1 MDRQRN
7 LVGYSPWGHK
17 ESDTTEQLTHFHAL
31 ILIFFKDPIILFSF
45 HFGICSILKNPLYS
59 LLPLPH
65 ILFVLSVTVTEEPL
79 TEIIFFRVTNILHL
93 PKVNGKF
100 SVPPFLNIS
109 VKWSEV
115 AQSCLTL
122 CDPVDCSLP
131 GFSVHGIPQ
140 ARILG
145 WVTISPGDLPDPGI
159 KPGSPA
165 LEADAL
171 TSELPGKPQH
181 LSRSQQIWLI
191 ISLNFIFKVFETI
204 FIQCFFS
211 LLGTFFFNFLY
222 WLLLFFQIYKYRKLL
237 GLCPQPLSVF

>member
-1 MDRQRN
+1 MQFSRQDYWS
-7 LVGYSPWGHK
+7 LVKS
-17 ESDTTEQLTHFHAL
+17 E
-31 ILIFFKDPIILFSF
+31 
-45 HFGICSILKNPLYS
+45 
-59 LLPLPH
+59 
-65 ILFVLSVTVTEEPL
+65 
-79 TEIIFFRVTNILHL
+79 
-93 PKVNGKF
+93 
-100 SVPPFLNIS
+100 
-109 VKWSEV
+109 SEV
-115 AQSCLTL
+115 AQFCLTL

-191 ISLNFIFKVFETI
+191 LSLNFIFKVFETI